1 MNRSLVTVL
10 GLALAAA
17 TGIASAQSYPSGSG
31 GYSGSY
37 NNGSGNYGN
46 GSSSYSSPSYS
57 SQVDFARVVRVDPVF
72 ETYSSQPASAPRCYE
87 RPTYVQGDGYYNDG
101 YSNGNGGYN
110 DGYTDQYGS
119 QRRSAGT
126 EGGRTAATVVG
137 GIVGAVLGSKVGGG
151 SARYAT
157 SAIGSMVGGM
167 AGRSIY
173 EQSKRNQEPPRTGT
187 VRVCDPVPA
196 NGYGNSYANERSVT
210 AYDVTYEYAGKTY
223 RTRTDHNPGDRIRV
237 RVDVRPD

>member
-17 TGIASAQSYPSGSG
+17 TGIASAQSYPTGSGAYSG
-31 GYSGSY
+31 GY
-37 NNGSGNYGN
+37 NNG
-46 GSSSYSSPSYS
+46 SPSYS

-72 ETYSSQPASAPRCYE
+72 ETYSQPASAPRCYE
-87 RPTYVQGDGYYNDG
+87 RPTYVQGGSDYYGNDGYNNDGYY
-101 YSNGNGGYN
+101 
-110 DGYTDQYGS
+110 DQYGS

-173 EQSKRNQEPPRTGT
+173 EQSKRNQEPPRTGS
-187 VRVCDPVPA
+187 VRVCDPVPN
-196 NGYGNSYANERSVT
+196 NGYANEQRSVT

>member
-31 GYSGSY
+31 AYSGSY
-37 NNGSGNYGN
+37 NNYNTGST
-46 GSSSYSSPSYS
+46 SYS

-72 ETYSSQPASAPRCYE
+72 ETYSQPVNAPRCYE
-87 RPTYVQGDGYYNDG
+87 RPTYVQGGSDYYGGDG
-101 YSNGNGGYN
+101 YSNN
-110 DGYTDQYGS
+110 DGYYDQYGS
-119 QRRSAGT
+119 QRRSVGT

-173 EQSKRNQEPPRTGT
+173 EQSKRSQEPPRTGS
-187 VRVCDPVPA
+187 VRVCDPVPN
-196 NGYGNSYANERSVT
+196 NGYANEQRSVT

>member
-17 TGIASAQSYPSGSG
+17 TGIASAQSYPTGSG
-31 GYSGSY
+31 AYSTGAYSGNY
-37 NNGSGNYGN
+37 NNGSTSYN
-46 GSSSYSSPSYS
+46 GAPSYS

-72 ETYSSQPASAPRCYE
+72 ETYSQPASAPRCYE
-87 RPTYVQGDGYYNDG
+87 RPTYVQGGSDYYGGDGYNNSNNDGYY
-101 YSNGNGGYN
+101 
-110 DGYTDQYGS
+110 DQYGS
-119 QRRSAGT
+119 ERRSVGT

-173 EQSKRNQEPPRTGT
+173 EQSKRSQEPPRTGT
-187 VRVCDPVPA
+187 VRVCDPVPN
-196 NGYGNSYANERSVT
+196 NGYVNDQRSVT

>member
-31 GYSGSY
+31 AYSGSY
-37 NNGSGNYGN
+37 NNYNAG
-46 GSSSYSSPSYS
+46 PTSYS

-72 ETYSSQPASAPRCYE
+72 ETYSQPVSAPRCYE
-87 RPTYVQGDGYYNDG
+87 RPTYVQGGSDYYGGDGYNNNDGYY
-101 YSNGNGGYN
+101 
-110 DGYTDQYGS
+110 DQYGS

-173 EQSKRNQEPPRTGT
+173 EQSKRSQEPPRTGS
-187 VRVCDPVPA
+187 VRVCDPVPN
-196 NGYGNSYANERSVT
+196 NGYANEQRSVT

>member
-1 MNRSLVTVL
+1 MNRSLVTGL
-10 GLALAAA
+10 GLALAVA
-17 TGIASAQSYPSGSG
+17 TGAASAQSYGHSGSN
-31 GYSGSY
+31 GYDAG
-37 NNGSGNYGN
+37 YGA
-46 GSSSYSSPSYS
+46 
-57 SQVDFARVVRVDPVF
+57 SQVDYARVIRVDPVF
-72 ETYSSQPASAPRCYE
+72 DNYRSQPVGGSRCYE
-87 RPTYVQGDGYYNDG
+87 RPTYVEGDSYYGDD
-101 YSNGNGGYN
+101 YTRRDEYYDPYGN
-110 DGYTDQYGS
+110 

-173 EQSKRNQEPPRTGT
+173 EQSKRNQAPRTGT
-187 VRVCDPVPA
+187 VRVCDPEPA
-196 NGYGNSYANERSVT
+196 GGNNYYSGGERSVS

-223 RTRTDHNPGDRIRV
+223 HTRTNHHPGDRLRV

>member
-31 GYSGSY
+31 AY
-37 NNGSGNYGN
+37 SGNYN
-46 GSSSYSSPSYS
+46 NYNTGSTSYS

-72 ETYSSQPASAPRCYE
+72 ETYSQPVSAPRCYE
-87 RPTYVQGDGYYNDG
+87 RPTYVQGGSDYYGDG
-101 YSNGNGGYN
+101 YSNN
-110 DGYTDQYGS
+110 DGYYDQYGS
-119 QRRSAGT
+119 QRRSVGT

-173 EQSKRNQEPPRTGT
+173 EQNKRSQEPPRTGS
-187 VRVCDPVPA
+187 VRVCDPVPN
-196 NGYGNSYANERSVT
+196 NGYANEQRSVT

>member
-17 TGIASAQSYPSGSG
+17 TGVASAQSY
-31 GYSGSY
+31 GYSDN
-37 NNGSGNYGN
+37 NNGYNAGYA
-46 GSSSYSSPSYS
+46 
-57 SQVDFARVVRVDPVF
+57 SQVDYARVIRVDPVF
-72 ETYSSQPASAPRCYE
+72 DNYRSQPAGGTRCYE
-87 RPTYVQGDGYYNDG
+87 RPTYVEGDSYYGDD
-101 YSNGNGGYN
+101 YTRRDEYYDPYGN
-110 DGYTDQYGS
+110 

-173 EQSKRNQEPPRTGT
+173 EQSKRSQAPRTGS
-187 VRVCDPVPA
+187 VRVCDPEPA
-196 NGYGNSYANERSVT
+196 GGNYYSGGERSVS

-223 RTRTDHNPGDRIRV
+223 HTRTNHHPGDRMRV

>member
-1 MNRSLVTVL
+1 MNRLLVTALGL
-10 GLALAAA
+10 GLAA
-17 TGIASAQSYPSGSG
+17 TTGVASAQSYGQP
-31 GYSGSY
+31 Y
-37 NNGSGNYGN
+37 
-46 GSSSYSSPSYS
+46 GSSYGSSQQVGDYNS
-57 SQVDFARVVRVDPVF
+57 SQVDYARVIRVDPVF
-72 ETYSSQPASAPRCYE
+72 DNYTSQPVNQGQRCYE
-87 RPTYVQGDGYYNDG
+87 RPTYVQGDSYYGNEYEPRRDDGYY
-101 YSNGNGGYN
+101 
-110 DGYTDQYGS
+110 DQYGN
-119 QRRSAGT
+119 QRRAVGT

-157 SAIGSMVGGM
+157 SALGSMVGGM

-173 EQSKRNQEPPRTGT
+173 EQSKRSQEPRTGT

-196 NGYGNSYANERSVT
+196 NGSGNYYSGGERSVS

-223 RTRTDHNPGDRIRV
+223 RTRTNHNPGDRIRV

>member
-1 MNRSLVTVL
+1 MNRSFVTVL

-31 GYSGSY
+31 NYSGGY
-37 NNGSGNYGN
+37 DNGA
-46 GSSSYSSPSYS
+46 PSYS

-101 YSNGNGGYN
+101 NGNGGYN
-110 DGYTDQYGS
+110 DGYTDAYGS

-173 EQSKRNQEPPRTGT
+173 EQSKRSQEPPRTGT

-196 NGYGNSYANERSVT
+196 NGYGNSYANERSVS

>member
-1 MNRSLVTVL
+1 MNRSSVTVL
-10 GLALAAA
+10 GLALAAV
-17 TGIASAQSYPSGSG
+17 TGAASAQSYPSGS
-31 GYSGSY
+31 Y
-37 NNGSGNYGN
+37 SGNYNNSG
-46 GSSSYSSPSYS
+46 SPSYS

-72 ETYSSQPASAPRCYE
+72 ETYSQPASAPRCYE
-87 RPTYVQGDGYYNDG
+87 RPTYVQGGDYYGDGY
-101 YSNGNGGYN
+101 NGNGYN
-110 DGYTDQYGS
+110 GNDTYSDQYGN
-119 QRRSAGT
+119 QRRSVGT

-173 EQSKRNQEPPRTGT
+173 EQNKRSQEPPRTGS
-187 VRVCDPVPA
+187 VRVCDPVPN
-196 NGYGNSYANERSVT
+196 NGYASERSVT

>member
-17 TGIASAQSYPSGSG
+17 TGITSAQSYPSGSG
-31 GYSGSY
+31 SYSGSY
-37 NNGSGNYGN
+37 NNGGYNSGYGN
-46 GSSSYSSPSYS
+46 GAPGYS

-72 ETYSSQPASAPRCYE
+72 ESYSQPASAPRCYE

-101 YSNGNGGYN
+101 YNGG
-110 DGYTDQYGS
+110 GYTDTYTDPYGNP
-119 QRRSAGT
+119 RRSAGT

-173 EQSKRNQEPPRTGT
+173 EQSKRNQEPPRTGS

-196 NGYGNSYANERSVT
+196 NGSYASERTVT